1 MLKTALV
8 LGATG
13 LVGKTL
19 VEQLCKD
26 HRYQTITCLVRKP
39 LSIDF
44 FCASATSS
52 ADSADSAS
60 SADRA
65 SRADKLQPIVVD
77 FENLQDYQGY
87 FGCQH
92 IYVCLGTTIKKAGSK
107 GAFRKVDFEY
117 VHVAAQLARAQRAV
131 SFVWISSVGANAK
144 STNFYLRVKGELENA
159 IIGMS
164 GLDNASAVRPSL
176 LLGERDNIRPAEK
189 FASVLSPF
197 LSPLLLGG
205 LSKYKPVEAATVAAQ
220 MIRLQV
226 F

>member
-1 MLKTALV
+1 
-8 LGATG
+8 
-13 LVGKTL
+13 VGKKL
-19 VEQLCKD
+19 VEQLCQD
-26 HRYQTITCLVRKP
+26 HRYQTVTCLVRKP

-44 FCASATSS
+44 FCVG
-52 ADSADSAS
+52 ADSAD
-60 SADRA
+60 
-65 SRADKLQPIVVD
+65 KVQPIVVD

-144 STNFYLRVKGELENA
+144 SHNFYLRVKGELENA

-164 GLDNASAVRPSL
+164 GLDNACAVRPSL
-176 LLGERDNIRPAEK
+176 LLGERQEMRPAEK
-189 FASVLSPF
+189 LASVISPF
-197 LSPLLLGG
+197 LSPLLVGG
-205 LSKYKPVEAATVAAQ
+205 LMKYKPVQAGDVAAH

>member
-19 VEQLCKD
+19 VEQLCTD
-26 HRYQTITCLVRKP
+26 HRYQTVTCLLRKP
-39 LSIDF
+39 LSKDF
-44 FCASATSS
+44 FTTNVA
-52 ADSADSAS
+52 
-60 SADRA
+60 
-65 SRADKLQPIVVD
+65 KVQPIVVD

-87 FGCQH
+87 FGCDH
-92 IYVCLGTTIKKAGSK
+92 IYLCLGTTIKKAGSK
-107 GAFRKVDFEY
+107 SAFRKVDFEY
-117 VHVAAQLARAQRAV
+117 VHIAAQLAKSQRAG

-159 IIGMS
+159 ILNMS
-164 GLDNASAVRPSL
+164 GLHNASAVRPSL
-176 LLGERDNIRPAEK
+176 LLGEREEMRPAEK
-189 FASVLSPF
+189 LGSILSPF
-197 LSPLLLGG
+197 LSVLLVGG
-205 LSKYKPVEAATVAAQ
+205 LSKYKPVQAADVAAQ

>member
-19 VEQLCKD
+19 VEQLCTD
-26 HRYQTITCLVRKP
+26 HRYQTVTCLLRKP
-39 LSIDF
+39 LSKDF
-44 FCASATSS
+44 FTTNLA
-52 ADSADSAS
+52 
-60 SADRA
+60 
-65 SRADKLQPIVVD
+65 KVQPIVVD

-87 FGCQH
+87 FGCDH
-92 IYVCLGTTIKKAGSK
+92 IYLCLGTTIKKAGSK
-107 GAFRKVDFEY
+107 SAFRKVDFEY
-117 VHVAAQLARAQRAV
+117 VHIAAQLAKSQRAG

-159 IIGMS
+159 ILNMS
-164 GLDNASAVRPSL
+164 GLHNASAVRPSL
-176 LLGERDNIRPAEK
+176 LLGEREEMRPAEK
-189 FASVLSPF
+189 LGSILSPF
-197 LSPLLLGG
+197 LSVLLVGG
-205 LSKYKPVEAATVAAQ
+205 LSKYKPVQAADVAAQ

>member
-13 LVGKTL
+13 LVGKSL
-19 VEQLCKD
+19 VEQLCRD
-26 HRYQTITCLVRKP
+26 QRYQAVICLLRKP
-39 LSIDF
+39 LSKNF
-44 FCASATSS
+44 FKDEA
-52 ADSADSAS
+52 
-60 SADRA
+60 
-65 SRADKLQPIVVD
+65 KKVQPIVVD

-87 FGCQH
+87 FGSEH
-92 IYVCLGTTIKKAGSK
+92 IYVCLGTTIKTAGSK
-107 GAFRKVDFEY
+107 KAFRKVDFEY

-144 STNFYLRVKGELENA
+144 SNNFYLRVKGELENA
-159 IIGMS
+159 ILNMS

-176 LLGERDNIRPAEK
+176 LLGERAEIRSAEK
-189 FASVLSPF
+189 FASL
-197 LSPLLLGG
+197 LSPLLSPLLIGK
-205 LSKYKPVEAATVAAQ
+205 LAKYKPVHAGDVATQ

>member
-19 VEQLCKD
+19 VEQLCQD
-26 HRYQTITCLVRKP
+26 HRYQTVTCLLRKP
-39 LSIDF
+39 LSKDF
-44 FCASATSS
+44 FTPSS
-52 ADSADSAS
+52 V
-60 SADRA
+60 
-65 SRADKLQPIVVD
+65 KVEPIVVNFD
-77 FENLQDYQGY
+77 NLQDYQGY
-87 FGCQH
+87 FGVAH

-107 GAFRKVDFEY
+107 SAFRKVDFEY

-144 STNFYLRVKGELENA
+144 SNNFYLRVKGELENA
-159 IIGMS
+159 ILNMS

-176 LLGERDNIRPAEK
+176 LLGEREEMRPAEK
-189 FASVLSPF
+189 IASLLSPF
-197 LSPLLLGG
+197 LSPLLRGG
-205 LSKYKPVEAATVAAQ
+205 LSKYKPVQAADVAAQ

>member
-19 VEQLCKD
+19 VEQLCQD
-26 HRYQTITCLVRKP
+26 HRYQTVTCLVRKP
-39 LSIDF
+39 LSLDF
-44 FCASATSS
+44 FCASA
-52 ADSADSAS
+52 
-60 SADRA
+60 
-65 SRADKLQPIVVD
+65 DKVQPIVVD

-92 IYVCLGTTIKKAGSK
+92 IYVCLGTTLKKAGSK

-144 STNFYLRVKGELENA
+144 SHNFYLRVKGELENA

-164 GLDNASAVRPSL
+164 GLDNACAVRPSL
-176 LLGERDNIRPAEK
+176 LLGEREEMRPAEK
-189 FASVLSPF
+189 LASVISPF
-197 LSPLLLGG
+197 LSPLLVGG
-205 LSKYKPVEAATVAAQ
+205 LMKYKPVQAADVAAQ

>member
-26 HRYQTITCLVRKP
+26 HRYQTVTCLLRKP
-39 LSIDF
+39 LSKDF
-44 FCASATSS
+44 FTPHAVDT
-52 ADSADSAS
+52 
-60 SADRA
+60 
-65 SRADKLQPIVVD
+65 DKVEPIVVD
-77 FENLQDYQGY
+77 FENLEDYQGY
-87 FGCQH
+87 FSSRH

-107 GAFRKVDFEY
+107 SAFRKVDFEY

-131 SFVWISSVGANAK
+131 SFVWISSVGADAK
-144 STNFYLRVKGELENA
+144 SNNFYLRVKGELENA

-164 GLDNASAVRPSL
+164 GLNNACAIRPSL
-176 LLGERDNIRPAEK
+176 LLGERDESRLAEK
-189 FASVLSPF
+189 LASLLSPF
-197 LSPLLLGG
+197 LSPLLIGR

>member
-19 VEQLCKD
+19 VEQLCQD
-26 HRYQTITCLVRKP
+26 HRYQTVTCLVRKP
-39 LSIDF
+39 LSLNF
-44 FCASATSS
+44 FCASA
-52 ADSADSAS
+52 
-60 SADRA
+60 
-65 SRADKLQPIVVD
+65 DKVQPIVVD

-144 STNFYLRVKGELENA
+144 SHNFYLRVKGELENA

-164 GLDNASAVRPSL
+164 GLDNACAVRPSL
-176 LLGERDNIRPAEK
+176 LLGEREEMRPAEK
-189 FASVLSPF
+189 LASVISPF
-197 LSPLLLGG
+197 LSPLLVGG
-205 LSKYKPVEAATVAAQ
+205 LMKYKPVQAADVAAQ